1 MGTLLAK
8 ASSVKLAWDVCWP
21 AFWTGFP
28 FKLVAAVLLLAMQV
42 HPWEGAGLATLLVIS
57 IPIDIW
63 ALGLTARTYFLERH
77 SVELEGSIGLAL
89 WWQGAVIGALFLAAA
104 YYVVGGAVT
113 VSQQV
118 AASII
123 GLIKKIYPGLPI
135 AEQISIEL
143 LLWTAATAIV
153 ALILA
158 LVALQLYGWRVKAT
172 VEASGRATG
181 APYPERV
188 RRWDY
193 SRIPGD
199 PGLLFTSFAAITVL
213 LTIAFWIFLPVT
225 TPHPAEEFQPPIS
238 KSAKPLKPEDML
250 KQTETSLAK
259 AEAVL
264 QTLEKEKEQDKGK
277 DKKSKDM
284 KKPEQKGK

>member
-1 MGTLLAK
+1 MENLLAK
-8 ASSVKLAWDVCWP
+8 TSSIKLAWNICWP

-28 FKLVAAVLLLAMQV
+28 FKLIAAVLLLAMQV

-77 SVELEGSIGLAL
+77 SVELEGNVGLAL
-89 WWQGAVIGALFLAAA
+89 WWQGAVIGGLFVAAA

-113 VSQQV
+113 VSKQI
-118 AASII
+118 ATSII
-123 GLIKKIYPGLPI
+123 DLIKRIYPGLPI
-135 AEQISIEL
+135 AEQITIEL
-143 LLWTAATAIV
+143 LLWTVPTAIV
-153 ALILA
+153 ALILG

-172 VEASGRATG
+172 VESIGRATG

-188 RRWDY
+188 RRVDY

-199 PGLLFTSFAAITVL
+199 PGLMLTSFAALAVL
-213 LTIAFWIFLPVT
+213 LTIAFWVFLPVT
-225 TPHPAEEFQPPIS
+225 TPHPNEEFQQQTTKP
-238 KSAKPLKPEDML
+238 AKPVKPEDIL
-250 KQTETSLAK
+250 KQTETALAK

-264 QTLEKEKEQDKGK
+264 QTLEQDKGK
-277 DKKSKDM
+277 EKKSKDM